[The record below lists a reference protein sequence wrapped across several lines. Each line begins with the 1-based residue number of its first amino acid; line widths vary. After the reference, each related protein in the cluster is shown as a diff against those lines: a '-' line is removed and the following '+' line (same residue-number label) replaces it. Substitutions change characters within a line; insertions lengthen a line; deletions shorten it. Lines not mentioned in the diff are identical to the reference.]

1 MITRIPCLMALMAL
15 TAAALAA
22 QPAVTS
28 LTPARHDL
36 DAALNTDLTAG
47 FSTAMAAPGANTFK
61 VRSNLRGWLSG
72 SLSGGGSNSLT
83 FNPAS
88 DLLPG
93 EEIEVV
99 LTSGLQSSSGTP
111 LAAGHAWRFRAQ
123 TSQGPTAFTSA
134 QHATGCSAGWDL
146 KFGDLDNDGDVDA
159 VAIDNGQSYLLFN
172 DGSGAFSA
180 TALSATNYG
189 SYRCALADLDSD
201 GDLDIIVVSSPMATT
216 SGQWSGQN
224 VIYRNDGSGNFV
236 STVNFGT
243 GSDYSID
250 VDTGDLD
257 NDGDV
262 DFVVT
267 NGGVSDIPNDI
278 YINDGSGNFTRK
290 GFLYIASSTAEIADN
305 SWAVRL
311 ADIDNDGDLD
321 VFTGNFGFGPVQS
334 WYYLNDG
341 NANFY
346 YTSRV
351 DLGAAAIAVSM
362 AAADF
367 NGDGHVDIAIGHLGQ
382 PSASPPTYNR
392 VSLYLNNGSGAFGS
406 PYVMSTPDIPYGLGA
421 ADIEGD
427 GDLDLAVGFEGTNG
441 YILLN
446 PGNGQFSSS
455 VSLGT
460 PAHSIA
466 FADLDGDGDLDVGTP
481 DKICMNGS
489 NAPVLTVSAGGS
501 NIPNGGTI
509 NVNYNDTLASL
520 NLQIGVDDANQDYVS
535 LSAQITNIPTQ
546 GIQTSEFSHGAA
558 LVAYSVTPTSGVF
571 NQGSATHHVTLTASD
586 GGEVTQFSFEIVVGA
601 APNSPPG
608 LVITSNGNPVN
619 NGGMLNANFGTSLAG
634 LNLAIQVND
643 PEADDVNING
653 SVSNSAGTGILDSE
667 FSSAAQTAGYTL
679 TPSSGV
685 FNVGGVT
692 HTITLAAG
700 DGNGGN
706 AAFSFSIQVGAA
718 PAPSMQVYE
727 NAQGG
732 APISNGAA
740 ASGGRDFGY
749 QLVAAG
755 PTAALTVVISNSGNA
770 NLDVTGVSLS
780 GGDASHFVLGTG
792 AMAGTVAPSG
802 YTQFT
807 VAFDPA
813 GAGSKTATVEIT
825 HNDASTSTPWTFEVT
840 GVGTTPAPAPL
851 LVVREGGVVV
861 ANGANAA
868 GNRNFGS
875 LLEGSPSAP
884 LTIMIENAGNADL
897 QLGTPAVSGA
907 GAAQFSL
914 DSSGMLGTVPAG
926 QSTSFTI
933 TFLAGMEGSY
943 AATVSFS
950 HNDAS
955 TTTPFSFN
963 VAGTATTVTGSGSGG
978 GSGGG
983 GGCAAGSSSSLV
995 GLLFLFLLGVAAVT
1009 RRRNARA

>member
-1 MITRIPCLMALMAL
+1 MITRIPCLMALLAL

-36 DAALNTDLTAG
+36 DAALSTDLTAG

-72 SLSGGGSNSLT
+72 SLSGGGTSSLS

-111 LAAGHAWRFRAQ
+111 LAAGHNWRFRAQ
-123 TSQGPTAFTSA
+123 TGQGPSAFTSA
-134 QHATGCSAGWDL
+134 QHTTGCSSGWDL
-146 KFGDLDNDGDVDA
+146 EFGDLDNDGDLDA
-159 VAIDNGQSYLLFN
+159 VAIDNGQSYILEN
-172 DGSGAFSA
+172 DGAGTFSG

-189 SYRCALADLDSD
+189 SYHCALADLDND
-201 GDLDIIVVSSPMATT
+201 GDLDVIVVSSPMATS

-224 VIYRNDGSGNFV
+224 VIYLNDGSGNFAN
-236 STVNFGT
+236 TVNFGT
-243 GSDYSID
+243 GNDYSID

-267 NGGVSDIPNDI
+267 NGGVSDLPNDI

-290 GFLYIASSTAEIADN
+290 GFLWVPSSTSEITDN
-305 SWAVRL
+305 SWAVRM
-311 ADIDNDGDLD
+311 ADVDNDGDLD
-321 VFTGNFGFGPVQS
+321 VFIGNFGFGPVQS
-334 WYYLNDG
+334 YYYLNDG
-341 NANFY
+341 AANFY

-351 DLGAAAIAVSM
+351 DLGATAIATSL
-362 AAADF
+362 ATGDF
-367 NGDGHVDIAIGHLGQ
+367 NGDGHVDIAVGHLGQ
-382 PSASPPTYNR
+382 PYVSPYTYDR
-392 VSLYLNNGSGAFGS
+392 VTLYLNNGSGAFGS
-406 PYVMSTPDIPYGLGA
+406 PFVLSTSETPYGLEAG
-421 ADIEGD
+421 DIDGD
-427 GDLDLAVGFEGTNG
+427 GDLDLAVGLENANS
-441 YILLN
+441 YILSN
-446 PGNGQFSSS
+446 PGNGQFSGS
-455 VSLGT
+455 VSLST
-460 PAHSIA
+460 WAHSIA
-466 FADLDGDGDLDVGTP
+466 FADVDGDGDLDAGTP
-481 DKICMNGS
+481 DKICINGS
-489 NAPVLTVSAGGS
+489 NAPIISVKSNGS
-501 NIPNGGTI
+501 NVGDGGTL
-509 NVNYNDTLASL
+509 NVAYNDTLASL
-520 NLQIGVDDANQDYVS
+520 NLEIHIDDANQDVVS
-535 LSAQITNIPTQ
+535 LAAQITNIPTQ
-546 GIQTSEFSHGAA
+546 GIQPAEFTHAA
-558 LVAYSVTPTSGVF
+558 AAVSYAVYPTSGVF
-571 NQGSATHHVTLTASD
+571 NQASVNHQVTLSAYD
-586 GGEVTQFSFEIVVGA
+586 GTESTVFTFNILVGVAPNNPPGIVV
-601 APNSPPG
+601 
-608 LVITSNGNPVN
+608 TSIGTPVY
-619 NGGMLNANFGTSLAG
+619 NGGNLSVSFGTSLAS
-634 LNLAIQVND
+634 LSLLIQLND
-643 PEADDVNING
+643 PDTDDVSVTG
-653 SVSNSAGTGILDSE
+653 SVSNSSGTGILDSE
-667 FSSAAQTAGYTL
+667 FSSVAQPAGYWL
-679 TPSSGV
+679 APSSGV

-740 ASGGRDFGY
+740 ASGSRDFGS

-770 NLDVTGVSLS
+770 DLDITGVSLS
-780 GGDASHFVLGTG
+780 GGDAAHFVLGTG

-813 GAGSKTATVEIT
+813 SAGSKTATVEIT

-884 LTIMIENAGNADL
+884 LTITVENAGNADL
-897 QLGTPAVSGA
+897 QLGTPAVSGP

-963 VAGTATTVTGSGSGG
+963 VTGSATTVTGSGGG
-978 GSGGG
+978 DSGGG
-983 GGCAAGSSSSLV
+983 GGCAAGTSSSLV
-995 GLLFLFLLGVAAVT
+995 SLLFLFLLGAAALT
-1009 RRRNARA
+1009 RRRDARA